1 MTTLPIR
8 VYGDPVLNQVT
19 TEIDNIDGRIAALA
33 QTMIETMN
41 EAPGVGLA
49 ANQVGV
55 QKRLFVYD
63 KGEGPHVVVNPKILA
78 TDGEWTYEEGCL
90 SVPGLSWEITRAN
103 AVHLVGYDLD
113 GNELDLQVDEYE
125 GRIFQHEMDH
135 LDGVLLIER
144 LDADQ
149 RREAKQIRD
158 SAAWNSPL
166 PIPTGC
172 TSCWVSKCDSPSSAR
187 PRQRCRRFAP
197 SSTPVTTWS
206 SSSRDPIA
214 SAAAVANSH
223 PVRSRRAPRRWDSG
237 SRIAWATST
246 TSTSNGASSSP
257 TDG

>member
-8 VYGDPVLNQVT
+8 IYGDPVLTQVT
-19 TEIDNIDGRIAALA
+19 TEIENIDGRIAALA

-63 KGEGPHVVVNPKILA
+63 QGEGPHVVVNPKILE

-103 AVHLVGYDLD
+103 TVHLVGFDLD
-113 GNELDLQVDEYE
+113 GNEIDVQTDEYE
-125 GRIFQHEMDH
+125 GRILQHEMDH

-149 RREAKQIRD
+149 RREAKQILR
-158 SAAWNSPL
+158 
-166 PIPTGC
+166 
-172 TSCWVSKCDSPSSAR
+172 AR
-187 PRQRCRRFAP
+187 
-197 SSTPVTTWS
+197 
-206 SSSRDPIA
+206 
-214 SAAAVANSH
+214 NLEL
-223 PVRSRRAPRRWDSG
+223 SG
-237 SRIAWATST
+237 SD
-246 TSTSNGASSSP
+246 P
-257 TDG
+257 DGLHQLLGE

>member
-1 MTTLPIR
+1 M
-8 VYGDPVLNQVT
+8 YGDPVLNQVT
-19 TEIDNIDGRIAALA
+19 TDIENIDGKIAALA

-63 KGEGPHVVVNPKILA
+63 KGDGPFVVVNPRILE

-103 AVHLVGYDLD
+103 EVHLVGFDLD
-113 GNELDLQVDEYE
+113 GNELDIQTDEYE

-149 RREAKQIRD
+149 RREAKQI
-158 SAAWNSPL
+158 L
-166 PIPTGC
+166 
-172 TSCWVSKCDSPSSAR
+172 
-187 PRQRCRRFAP
+187 RQRNLDLASP
-197 SSTPVTTWS
+197 
-206 SSSRDPIA
+206 DP
-214 SAAAVANSH
+214 
-223 PVRSRRAPRRWDSG
+223 
-237 SRIAWATST
+237 
-246 TSTSNGASSSP
+246 
-257 TDG
+257 DGLHLLLGE